1 MQSYLFIGG
10 RQDGRTNPLQPG
22 QESVEMPMGIT
33 DKETYLRDTLSVGD
47 VYITIYRHESLTSE
61 QVLNRVVEYYK
72 AWAMNKPGARP

>member
-10 RQDGRTNPLQPG
+10 RQDGRTNPLQPDL
-22 QESVEMPMGIT
+22 ESVELPVSIT
-33 DKETYLRDTLSVGD
+33 DKEIYVRDTLSVGD

-72 AWAMNKPGARP
+72 AWAVNRPGARP